1 MSDNRAR
8 PSSARPEAA
17 EPSRAELVEVGIRK
31 IMTSI
36 VIAGGL
42 IALAVYS
49 KDDPPQYQVAAADG
63 RMYRINTQSG
73 TVIGCEGRTCAIVLQ
88 RGQDLD
94 DKLPERALP
103 APAQARPAL
112 PAPEASKAGNEAAE
126 EENKAGR

>member
-8 PSSARPEAA
+8 PAPARPE
-17 EPSRAELVEVGIRK
+17 PPLAELVDVALRR

-42 IALAVYS
+42 IAIAIYS
-49 KDDPPQYQVAAADG
+49 KADPPRYQVAAADG
-63 RMYRINTQSG
+63 RMYRINTHSG
-73 TVIGCEGRTCAIVLQ
+73 TVIGCEGRTCAIVLE

-103 APAQARPAL
+103 APQAQPAAATPARAL
-112 PAPEASKAGNEAAE
+112 
-126 EENKAGR
+126 ENKAGR

>member
-8 PSSARPEAA
+8 PSPAKPEPA
-17 EPSRAELVEVGIRK
+17 SLFELVEIGIRR

-42 IALAVYS
+42 VALAIYA
-49 KDDPPQYQVAAADG
+49 KADPPRFQVTAADG
-63 RMYRINTQSG
+63 RIYRVDTNSG
-73 TVIGCEGRTCAIVLQ
+73 RVIGCEGRTCAVVLQ

-94 DKLPERALP
+94 EKLPERALP
-103 APAQARPAL
+103 EPPAARPAL
-112 PAPEASKAGNEAAE
+112 PAPARA